1 MKWLIL
7 FGRVFWYKK
16 CSDFVSCPFKFIW
29 FLIKK
34 LVFLYFVL
42 RSWILIKFSKC
53 FIIFVD
59 KWSVKINFQKPAKI
73 GNILNPGIRFNGLI
87 FFSSEES
94 EIQPSTKVKYSLVRK
109 NSDAR
114 RWPNVNN
121 TQLAEEIELSPI
133 ASLVLITQWNSNH

>member
-1 MKWLIL
+1 MEGYFDIKNALTMSAVPLIS
-7 FGRVFWYKK
+7 FDFW
-16 CSDFVSCPFKFIW
+16 S
-29 FLIKK
+29 KK
-34 LVFLYFVL
+34 LVFLYFEL

-59 KWSVKINFQKPAKI
+59 KWSDRISFQKPAKI